1 MPNEQSE
8 ASVLSRL
15 NPHRFTTQIPQHPL
29 SQNMQRRRNSVSSA
43 ASNSIN
49 SLKQSSARAVSN
61 SNGIQKNNKKYM
73 RSTVAGASGILPT
86 YNKSMSFSQ
95 NKNLD
100 DNNMRASL
108 PVLERDLNANN
119 FKSANNN
126 PIGFSSFS
134 QPYSGSRDPRPL
146 RDKNFQS
153 AIQQEIFD
161 YLIQNTFE
169 IDTNYPISLKTLKQP
184 TQKSFVTIFKWLYLR
199 LDPGYTFTKSIE
211 YEVYQLLKILQYP
224 YLESINKSQI
234 SAVGG
239 SGWPK
244 FLGMLHWLVTINLRL
259 DKCLNTLDQNLLN
272 QQTQDL
278 TTLSK
283 PVENIEDQEV
293 RQEKYELMAE
303 RLFIDY
309 ITDSYK
315 TFLNLKDD
323 YSDHMNELKAGFER
337 YLHIIKL
344 DVNNIQSKN
353 ENMFEKFEISRNRVE
368 KLKVA
373 RGKSTA
379 LNGDLV
385 KFQKYVDS
393 MKAKSEEWPIKLSK
407 IEDELN
413 EKKENIKLITEE
425 ISQIQDSLQRKGL
438 SVEQIENKNEQK
450 LQLEK
455 EIDQIAEKADEFVS
469 LIKSTKVDNEKVFV
483 TFQDSIRQYNDLLL
497 EFLTSRRKLGHDIE
511 IEPLKITLPNE
522 VVVPNSENALTMDKL
537 FPTDHPMPEYYQN
550 MLLSINSD
558 IMKRIETL
566 KTDNQ
571 ELEREIGMLTE
582 EINSRGST
590 NESLEL
596 KLSDLNLNL
605 KNVRQENRAEILAQS
620 LEIEKLERQITE
632 GNKNIEQK
640 IANAERI
647 VTELLNEKEV
657 LYNEHSKFKSDLNLK
672 IQKLIKEAHSLRFA
686 VKDSTNRLNELI
698 FTESSET
705 DD

>member
-43 ASNSIN
+43 ASDSIN

-379 LNGDLV
+379 LNGDL
-385 KFQKYVDS
+385 
-393 MKAKSEEWPIKLSK
+393 
-407 IEDELN
+407 
-413 EKKENIKLITEE
+413 
-425 ISQIQDSLQRKGL
+425 IQDSLQRKGL